1 MESSKLLEWIEK
13 PDLLGAPEIE
23 SLHEV
28 LETFPY
34 FSVARMLELKALQNT
49 GSFRYNGQLK
59 KTAAFVPD
67 RTVLFDYV
75 TSVTEPEKTSE
86 SIQNS
91 VASETP
97 KEETVTLESFLE
109 EKSEDNEI
117 EAAIR
122 EKGDAAPVLG
132 RPLVFDKTE
141 QHSFAEWLK
150 LTAAKPIVRD
160 EILDYPAEEAVKKSV
175 DPSVES
181 TKIQDPKEAVPEN
194 EPRLSRK
201 ELIDRFLSESPK
213 MSAPQKSALS
223 NKPAFTQQSEVD
235 ERLMTE
241 TLARVY
247 SEQGLFAKAIKAYRI
262 LSLKYPEKSS
272 YFADRINEIK
282 DLKERN

>member
-1 MESSKLLEWIEK
+1 MESNKLLEWIET
-13 PDLLGAPEIE
+13 PQQLGATELE

-28 LETFPY
+28 LEAFPY

-59 KTAAFVPD
+59 KTAAYVPD
-67 RTVLFDYV
+67 RTVLFEYV
-75 TSVTEPEKTSE
+75 SSDSEPKRDSEAVPEIGSEENEKN
-86 SIQNS
+86 NS
-91 VASETP
+91 A
-97 KEETVTLESFLE
+97 TLESYLE
-109 EKSEDNEI
+109 RDTDDEEI
-117 EAAIR
+117 EASIR
-122 EKGDAAPVLG
+122 EEGDAAPVLG

-150 LTAAKPIVRD
+150 LTAAKPISREEVGTYR
-160 EILDYPAEEAVKKSV
+160 AEEAEEKSV
-175 DPSVES
+175 ITPLKS
-181 TKIQDPKEAVPEN
+181 TNIQDPKQEILPSS
-194 EPRLSRK
+194 PKLSRK

-213 MSAPQKSALS
+213 MSAPQKSALAK
-223 NKPAFTQQSEVD
+223 KPAFTKQTEED
-235 ERLMTE
+235 DRLMTE

-247 SEQGLFAKAIKAYRI
+247 SEQGLFEKAIKAYRI

>member
-1 MESSKLLEWIEK
+1 MESNKLLEWIET
-13 PDLLGAPEIE
+13 PQQLGATELE

-28 LETFPY
+28 LEAFPY

-59 KTAAFVPD
+59 KTAAYVPD
-67 RTVLFDYV
+67 RTVLFEYV
-75 TSVTEPEKTSE
+75 SSDSEPKRDSEAVPEIGSEENEKN
-86 SIQNS
+86 NS
-91 VASETP
+91 A
-97 KEETVTLESFLE
+97 TLESYLE
-109 EKSEDNEI
+109 RDSDDEEI
-117 EAAIR
+117 EASIR
-122 EKGDAAPVLG
+122 EEGDAAPVLG

-150 LTAAKPIVRD
+150 LTAAKPIIR
-160 EILDYPAEEAVKKSV
+160 EEAGTNRAEEAEEKSV
-175 DPSVES
+175 VTPLKS
-181 TKIQDPKEAVPEN
+181 TNIQDPKQEILPSS
-194 EPRLSRK
+194 PKLSRK

-213 MSAPQKSALS
+213 MSAPQKSALAK
-223 NKPAFTQQSEVD
+223 KPAFTQQSEED
-235 ERLMTE
+235 DRLMTE

-247 SEQGLFAKAIKAYRI
+247 SEQGLFEKAIKAYRI